1 VKNTHS
7 KRDKLTA
14 TAVGGAVGAVV
25 CTPPYALA
33 RVGLLMLGSHT
44 FFIPG
49 CVVLA
54 IGLTLQAGATGAVKA
69 VKMSAKLVSGHQL
82 AAGADTSSGDPVH
95 PAGG

>member
-1 VKNTHS
+1 VKTTYS

-14 TAVGGAVGAVV
+14 TAVGGAIGAVV
-25 CTPPYALA
+25 CTPPYVLG

-44 FFIPG
+44 LFIPG

-69 VKMSAKLVSGHQL
+69 IKMSAKLVSGRQK
-82 AAGADTSSGDPVH
+82 AVGDDKPSGDAPQ